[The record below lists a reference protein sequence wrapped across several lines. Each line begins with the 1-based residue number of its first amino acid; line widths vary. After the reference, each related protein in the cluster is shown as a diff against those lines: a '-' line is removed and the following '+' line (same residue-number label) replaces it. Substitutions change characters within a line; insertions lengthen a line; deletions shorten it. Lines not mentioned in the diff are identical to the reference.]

1 MLFVVLGA
9 CAVALTFAA
18 ISLMA
23 AKRRLVDH
31 EIEAM
36 VARKLSTCRDAL
48 AQEVL
53 DLREAN
59 GVMRNLLMDIAEN
72 EATAKIVN
80 DLPAEVTT
88 RIASTRAARRRELLA
103 ETEAVLRASYR
114 HDASL

>member
-1 MLFVVLGA
+1 MLFVVFGA

-31 EIEAM
+31 EIEA
-36 VARKLSTCRDAL
+36 VIAKKLSTRRDAL
-48 AQEVL
+48 TQEVL

-72 EATAKIVN
+72 EATANIVN
-80 DLPAEVTT
+80 DLPEPVTT
-88 RIASTRAARRRELLA
+88 RIASTRVARRRELLA
-103 ETEAVLRASYR
+103 ETEAVLKASYAK
-114 HDASL
+114 DASM